1 MSFDISCRTRRRQL
15 GPLPVSVVH
24 AARVGGK
31 KSVLVMEA
39 GELLDRIRQAPE
51 LQPFQL
57 LLEAIKSNR

>member
-1 MSFDISCRTRRRQL
+1 
-15 GPLPVSVVH
+15 
-24 AARVGGK
+24 
-31 KSVLVMEA
+31 MEA